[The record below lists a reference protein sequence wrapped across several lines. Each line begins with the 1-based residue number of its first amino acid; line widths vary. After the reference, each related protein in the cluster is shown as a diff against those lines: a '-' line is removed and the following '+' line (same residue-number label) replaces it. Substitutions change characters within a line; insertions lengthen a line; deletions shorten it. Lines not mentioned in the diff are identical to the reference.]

1 MRQLYNHSILFL
13 KNLYVNF
20 AMKHF
25 QQIEGL
31 KFTLEDVTKLSNQ
44 IKMWCILNFLGRSY
58 FPGEAI
64 FGEKPFSGEKPFKK
78 KSPSS
83 PL

>member
-1 MRQLYNHSILFL
+1 MQQELADSSNHSILFL

-31 KFTLEDVTKLSNQ
+31 KFTLEEVTKLSN
-44 IKMWCILNFLGRSY
+44 
-58 FPGEAI
+58 
-64 FGEKPFSGEKPFKK
+64 
-78 KSPSS
+78 
-83 PL
+83 

>member
-1 MRQLYNHSILFL
+1 MQQELADSSNHSILFL

-31 KFTLEDVTKLSNQ
+31 KFTLEENVVWQSLHPKYFRFG
-44 IKMWCILNFLGRSY
+44 IIL
-58 FPGEAI
+58 
-64 FGEKPFSGEKPFKK
+64 EKQLTHVAKVGFFNI
-78 KSPSS
+78 
-83 PL
+83 LYH

>member
-1 MRQLYNHSILFL
+1 MQQELADSSNHSILFF

-31 KFTLEDVTKLSNQ
+31 KFTLEEVTKL
-44 IKMWCILNFLGRSY
+44 
-58 FPGEAI
+58 
-64 FGEKPFSGEKPFKK
+64 
-78 KSPSS
+78 
-83 PL
+83 